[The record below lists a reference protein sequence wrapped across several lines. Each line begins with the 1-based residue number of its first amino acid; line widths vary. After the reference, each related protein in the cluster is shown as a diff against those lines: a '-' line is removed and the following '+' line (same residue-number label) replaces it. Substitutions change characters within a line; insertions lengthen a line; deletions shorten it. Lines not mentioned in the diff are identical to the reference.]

1 MALIQAALDT
11 LDFEQTL
18 KLAQDISPYVD
29 IIELGTPC
37 IKYNGIRIVEAIKAY
52 VPNCKILADLKTM
65 DAGLYEATPFYA
77 AGADIVTVLGAAD
90 KGTIS
95 GVIKA
100 AEPYPRAW
108 TQVDLLN
115 VQDKVA
121 AAKEA
126 FMMGAHVIGIH
137 TGLDQQAAG
146 QTPFEDLRSV
156 AYLKHPRMPL
166 KISVAGGINKDTA
179 TLAIGAGADIIVVG
193 AAIYGAV
200 DPVEAAKEIRRA
212 VDRVLNQP

>member
-1 MALIQAALDT
+1 MALIQVALDT
-11 LDFEQTL
+11 LDFNKTV
-18 KLAQDISPYVD
+18 KLATDVAPYVD

-37 IKYNGIRIVEAIKAY
+37 IKYNGIEIVATLRALL
-52 VPNCKILADLKTM
+52 PNKKIMADLKTM
-65 DAGLYEATPFYA
+65 DAGFYEAKPFYE

-90 KGTIS
+90 MGTIS
-95 GVIKA
+95 GVIEASKLR
-100 AEPYPRAW
+100 PNAW

-115 VQDKVA
+115 VSNKVEVT
-121 AAKEA
+121 KQL
-126 FMMGAHVIGIH
+126 FNLGVHVIGIH

-193 AAIYGAV
+193 AAIYAAE
-200 DPVEAAKEIRRA
+200 DPIKAAQEIKNRVES
-212 VDRVLNQP
+212 VS